1 MTIRPKS
8 RYAVVADLLRSG
20 HVTPELEA
28 EYGLLDAERRANTPK
43 LMPCKSIFD
52 LPVARRMWESDARE
66 MER

>member
-1 MTIRPKS
+1 MENTHKS

-28 EYGLLDAERRANTPK
+28 EYVILAADHRANIPK
-43 LMPCKSIFD
+43 AAPCKSIFD

-66 MER
+66 VGR